1 MSVIVS
7 RGRPRR
13 SSPHAS
19 YPLPSGRSW
28 TQAGL
33 RSIELLRGD
42 LWATY
47 EALVRSQPWV
57 FSAVTKLTYW
67 SSRVPFK
74 LYDGELSDSRE
85 RVYDGEL
92 ATLLKR
98 PYPRCRW
105 VNFGHDFYWDYYV
118 WGHGLAMKY
127 RRSAGAPPEEVWPV
141 PWRFVETVLDGAG
154 RSLGYKVRID
164 GEPIGLTPAD
174 VVHLQWPRG
183 IPPLEALARTVQVED
198 AALTYQ
204 VEAIRGGIAPR
215 AAFTTDGKLPPSDQE
230 RLRLELSKLYGGPEG
245 AGNFAI
251 LHDGLKYDRPIGV
264 SPADLLL
271 MEQRKFSRE
280 EVASAFDISPPFL
293 GILDRATFNNITELR
308 ESMYVDSL
316 GPKLDS
322 MQACLQAQLVDD
334 EPVWRD
340 LGYYVEYDMGAILKP
355 NPEGAARQS
364 LMDQQSSTTTID
376 ERRRLRNEKPFNI
389 TGVTDVPLIPANMT
403 PASAF
408 KDGLP
413 PAAQGMQ
420 ASLSE
425 ELVAEAFRAGQHHPP
440 APNQIDEEQE

>member
-1 MSVIVS
+1 MSIIVS
-7 RGRPRR
+7 GGRPRHTAPR
-13 SSPHAS
+13 AS
-19 YPLPSGRSW
+19 YPLPGGRGW
-28 TQAGL
+28 TQVGL
-33 RSIELLRGD
+33 KSVELLRGN
-42 LWATY
+42 LWATF
-47 EALVRSQPWV
+47 EALVKSQPWV
-57 FSAVTKLTYW
+57 FSAVAKLTYW

-74 LYDGELSDSRE
+74 LYDGELSESRA

-105 VNFGHDFYWDYYV
+105 VNWGHDFYWDYYV

-127 RRSAGAPPEEVWPV
+127 RRSAGAPPEELWPV
-141 PWRFVETVLDGAG
+141 PWRYVETVLDGAG
-154 RSLGYKVRID
+154 RVLGYKVRID
-164 GEPIGLTPAD
+164 GEPIGLTPTD

-204 VEAIRGGIAPR
+204 AEAIKGGITPR
-215 AAFTTDGKLPPSDQE
+215 AAFVTDGKLPKPDQE
-230 RLRLELSKLYGGPEG
+230 RLREELSKLYGGPEG

-251 LHDGLKYDRPIGV
+251 LHDGLKYDKPIGI

-293 GILDRATFNNITELR
+293 GILDRATFNNISELR

-322 MQACLQAQLVDD
+322 MQGCLQAQLVDD
-334 EPVWRD
+334 EPVWRE

-355 NPEGAARQS
+355 NPEGAARQA

-389 TGVTDVPLIPANMT
+389 VGVTDVPLIPANMT
-403 PASAF
+403 PATALGTGAPPQAGAPSA
-408 KDGLP
+408 LLE
-413 PAAQGMQ
+413 Q
-420 ASLSE
+420 
-425 ELVAEAFRAGQHHPP
+425 LVAEAFRAGQHQPVP
-440 APNQIDEEQE
+440 LPDDPDQADE